1 MKECVMAEEN
11 AQGRKPPARH
21 KSLFKQITK
30 GDLVTIH
37 DEAGERKGRATSREY
52 GNWVLVLLFGTGTAL
67 ATPQNVIGVTKP
79 KPIEEIPEAGQHL
92 VYDDGRPDHANSR
105 AEILEVTS
113 RSMLVQFENNAS
125 PTLIYFDDPEWM
137 DYITFEAKGGKP
149 HSAAEGEAEG
159 KRRE

>member
-1 MKECVMAEEN
+1 MLDLAAAEVACVMAETDKQRSKMV
-11 AQGRKPPARH
+11 ASQ
-21 KSLFKQITK
+21 KSLFRQISK

-52 GNWVLVLLFGTGTAL
+52 GNWVLILLFGTGTAL
-67 ATPQNVIGVTKP
+67 ATPQNVRAVTKP
-79 KPIEEIPEAGQHL
+79 KPMEQIPEAGQHL
-92 VYDDGRPDHANSR
+92 IYDDGRPGHTNSR

-113 RSMLVQFENNAS
+113 RSMLVQFENHAS

-149 HSAAEGEAEG
+149 
-159 KRRE
+159 

>member
-1 MKECVMAEEN
+1 MTEKSEHGSKQA
-11 AQGRKPPARH
+11 AKQ

-52 GNWVLVLLFGTGTAL
+52 GNWVLVLLFGTGAAL
-67 ATPQNVIGVTKP
+67 ATPQNVRAVNKP
-79 KPIEEIPEAGQHL
+79 KAMEEIPEAGQHL
-92 VYDDGRPDHANSR
+92 IYDDGRPGHSNSR

-113 RSMLVQFENNAS
+113 RSMLVQFENRAS

-137 DYITFEAKGGKP
+137 DYINFEAK
-149 HSAAEGEAEG
+149 EGNG
-159 KRRE
+159 S

>member
-1 MKECVMAEEN
+1 MVEKN
-11 AQGRKPPARH
+11 AQGSKQAAASR
-21 KSLFKQITK
+21 KSLFRQISK
-30 GDLVTIH
+30 GDLITIH

-79 KPIEEIPEAGQHL
+79 KPIEQIPEAGQHL
-92 VYDDGRPDHANSR
+92 IYDDGRPGHTNLG

-113 RSMLVQFENNAS
+113 RSMLVQFENHAS
-125 PTLIYFDDPEWM
+125 PTLISFDDPEWM
-137 DYITFEAKGGKP
+137 DYITFKAKGGQP
-149 HSAAEGEAEG
+149 HSASKVEAEG

>member
-1 MKECVMAEEN
+1 MAKREE
-11 AQGRKPPARH
+11 QGSKMTASR

-30 GDLVTIH
+30 GDLITIH

-79 KPIEEIPEAGQHL
+79 KPIEQIPEAGQHL
-92 VYDDGRPDHANSR
+92 IYDDGRPDHANSR

-113 RSMLVQFENNAS
+113 GSMLVQFENHAS
-125 PTLIYFDDPEWM
+125 PTLIYFGDPEWM

-149 HSAAEGEAEG
+149 HPAAEDEAEG
-159 KRRE
+159 KRRG

>member
-1 MKECVMAEEN
+1 MAEY
-11 AQGRKPPARH
+11 GRKKTRRPN
-21 KSLFKQITK
+21 SLFREIAK

-37 DEAGERKGRATSREY
+37 DETGERKGRAVSREY
-52 GNWVLVLLFGTGTAL
+52 GNWVLVLLFSTGTAL
-67 ATPQNVIGVTKP
+67 ATPQNVRAVAKP
-79 KPIEEIPEAGQHL
+79 KPMGEIPEAGQHL
-92 VYDDGRPDHANSR
+92 IYDDGRPGHANSR

-113 RSMLVQFENNAS
+113 RSMLVQFENHAS

-149 HSAAEGEAEG
+149 HTAAEGEAEG

>member
-1 MKECVMAEEN
+1 MAEEN
-11 AQGRKPPARH
+11 AQGSKQAVSR
-21 KSLFKQITK
+21 KSLFRQISK

-67 ATPQNVIGVTKP
+67 ATPQNVRAVNKP
-79 KPIEEIPEAGQHL
+79 KAMEEIPEAGQHF
-92 VYDDGRPDHANSR
+92 VYDDGRPGHINSR

-113 RSMLVQFENNAS
+113 RSRLVQFENYAS

-137 DYITFEAKGGKP
+137 DYITFEAKGGQP
-149 HSAAEGEAEG
+149 RSAADVEAEG